1 MLSLSEIK
9 LGKLIQ
15 IAGEPY
21 VVIKAEH
28 HKMGRGGAVL
38 KTKLRNLINGNVLE
52 KTFQGNDKA
61 EEAETEK
68 RKANFMYKDENAA
81 YFMDNESYEQF
92 DLPLEQIGEKVKFLK
107 EGTDVDT
114 LYFENRP
121 VAMDLP
127 VKMKFKVVSAPPGVR
142 GNSAGSVTKQVELE
156 TGATIAAP
164 LFIEEGET
172 IVVNTDTGE
181 YVERA

>member
-52 KTFQGNDKA
+52 KTFPFLFVNKSVIISISKKQHSSQPNPIVQLHSRHGGFDNQCNRHVP
-61 EEAETEK
+61 K
-68 RKANFMYKDENAA
+68 RRK
-81 YFMDNESYEQF
+81 
-92 DLPLEQIGEKVKFLK
+92 
-107 EGTDVDT
+107 
-114 LYFENRP
+114 
-121 VAMDLP
+121 
-127 VKMKFKVVSAPPGVR
+127 
-142 GNSAGSVTKQVELE
+142 
-156 TGATIAAP
+156 
-164 LFIEEGET
+164 
-172 IVVNTDTGE
+172 
-181 YVERA
+181 